1 VYIDDFRHRAAA
13 FFMAIKMNDTARTA
27 ALGFAHALVPS
38 YRAQL
43 GERLIGAYLI
53 GSLAHGGFGH
63 RYSDIDVV
71 LITEDGLDA
80 ATLTALR
87 TLATERDIELGQ
99 KLSLFWSDR
108 RFTTGRLPP
117 LDRADYIDHAVVL
130 AERER
135 VLPPRPTLDE
145 IRVYLKG
152 APFSTWTEN
161 ANRFA
166 QLDVL
171 TPGDHK
177 AFIRTLLYPARLVY
191 SWTTGRVASNDEAV
205 GFAREHPPPG
215 LNTGIL
221 TKTLACREAAAD
233 PDALFPAR
241 TVLPQQVKSCI
252 RFITDPTSSVTR

>member
-1 VYIDDFRHRAAA
+1 MSTD
-13 FFMAIKMNDTARTA
+13 MNDTARTA
-27 ALGFAHALVPS
+27 ALEFAHALVPS

-53 GSLAHGGFGH
+53 GSLAHDGFNH

-87 TLATERDIELGQ
+87 SLAAERDAKLGQ

-117 LDRADYIDHAVVL
+117 LDRSDYIDHAIVL
-130 AERER
+130 TERER
-135 VLPPRPTLDE
+135 VLPLRPTLDE

-152 APFSTWTEN
+152 APFSTWIEN
-161 ANRFA
+161 AHRFA
-166 QLDVL
+166 QMDVL

-191 SWTTGRVASNDEAV
+191 SWTTGRMASNDEAV
-205 GFAREHPPPG
+205 TFTCEHRPPG
-215 LNTGIL
+215 MNTNIL
-221 TKTLACREAAAD
+221 TKALACREAAAD
-233 PDALFPAR
+233 PDALFSAR
-241 TVLPQQVKSCI
+241 TVLPDQIKSCI
-252 RFITDPTSSVTR
+252 RFVTVSSF